1 MVDLAELGQISAL
14 SLFVSGSGTLFAA
27 AIGVPLGAYI
37 ALKEF
42 AGRELVKAFTYT
54 LYGFPP
60 VLAGLL
66 VYMTLSNEGPLGTL
80 HWLFTPAGMILAQTL
95 LITPLITGVTI
106 TAVSSVDREVRD
118 TARSL
123 GAEGRSLMWTILGE
137 ARLGVLTAVMVG
149 FGRAMSEVGTVLIV
163 GGNIRGD
170 TRVLT
175 TAIYSEVVAGEFE
188 TAIALGLVLLLIS
201 FVIFFLLFRL
211 QEDARD

>member
-1 MVDLAELGQISAL
+1 VVDLAELAHISAL
-14 SLFVSGSGTLFAA
+14 SLFVSGSGTLLAA

-66 VYMTLSNEGPLGTL
+66 IYMTLSNEGPLGAL

-106 TAVSSVDREVRD
+106 TAVSAVDREVRD

-123 GAEGRSLMWTILGE
+123 GAEGRSLAWTILGE
-137 ARLGVLTAVMVG
+137 ARLGVLTAIMVG

-175 TAIYSEVVAGEFE
+175 TAIYSDVIAGEFE
-188 TAIALGLVLLLIS
+188 TAIALGLVLLSIS

-211 QEDARD
+211 QGESRD